1 MTSAARNQAAN
12 ISRQGRRPRS
22 GAKRTVMS
30 VITMLPNYLKLL
42 YGLLRDGRVQAL
54 DKMLVVGAI
63 AYILL
68 PLDFIPDWIPF
79 LGEVDD
85 VFVLMTALER
95 LMANAGR
102 SVLLQHWDGHPSE
115 LSAARLGQIVSAA
128 AFFLPSRMRARLRK
142 KALTGVRG
150 LPKRVR
156 KMRDRYL

>member
-42 YGLLRDGRVQAL
+42 YGLLRDGRVQPV

-68 PLDFIPDWIPF
+68 PFDFIPDWIPF

-85 VFVLMTALER
+85 VFLLMTALER

-102 SVLLQHWDGHPSE
+102 NVLLQHWEGHPSE

-128 AFFLPSRMRARLRK
+128 AFFLPGRMRARLRNR
-142 KALTGVRG
+142 ALKGVRG

-156 KMRDRYL
+156 KFRDRYM

>member
-1 MTSAARNQAAN
+1 VTTTARNQAAN
-12 ISRQGRRPRS
+12 ISRVGRRPRS

-42 YGLLRDGRVQAL
+42 YGLLRDGRVQPL

-85 VFVLMTALER
+85 VFLLMTALER

-102 SVLLQHWDGHPSE
+102 GVLLQHWEGHPSE
-115 LSAARLGQIVSAA
+115 LSAARLGQIISAA
-128 AFFLPSRMRARLRK
+128 AFFLPSRMRARLRNR
-142 KALTGVRG
+142 ALKGVRG